1 MDVSI
6 HVRQELSNMHFRARK
21 FTFISSTTTTQ
32 REVVLDETFV
42 ACGNTHPSLVK
53 VKGTYRDRDRDRNK
67 LSALAREVSER

>member
-53 VKGTYRDRDRDRNK
+53 VKGTYRDRDRNK